1 MLRDPGASPVSM
13 SVAEIM
19 KLTKPLAEVLITKPD
34 ASNTEPLFFCVD
46 ETSQQRRNIA
56 ELIATSTEV
65 DKQFDLPWCIAGVEA
80 AGGDMEKAREWLSK
94 WAPTQ
99 DAAYR

>member
-1 MLRDPGASPVSM
+1 MVSEPGASPVSM

-19 KLTKPLAEVLITKPD
+19 KLTKPLAEVLTTKPD

-46 ETSQQRRNIA
+46 ETSHQRRNIA
-56 ELIATSTEV
+56 KMIAISTEG

-94 WAPTQ
+94 WAPTL
-99 DAAYR
+99 DGPYR